1 MSERSSASPSATS
14 PWSAR
19 ILTIF
24 PEMLPGP
31 LGHSLVGQALEAGLW
46 ALDAVNIRD
55 FATDRHKSVDDVP
68 FGGGAGMVMRPNVVA
83 AALDAAAASAPD
95 LPRLYLTPRGR
106 SLTQERIE
114 HLAKGPGVVVL
125 CGRFEGVDQRVVEA
139 RSLEE
144 VCLGDFVMS
153 GGELAAM
160 ALIDACVRLL
170 PGVIG
175 AAASLAEESFN
186 EDLLEYPQFTRP
198 QIWEGRPVPDILLSG
213 HHARIREWRKS
224 QSEAVTKSR
233 RPDLWLRYRS
243 RQASSDAAKRPAGAK
258 TK

>member
-1 MSERSSASPSATS
+1 MNEKLRSTS
-14 PWSAR
+14 PWTASV
-19 ILTIF
+19 LTIF
-24 PEMLPGP
+24 PEMFPGP
-31 LGHSLVGQALEAGLW
+31 LETSLVGQALKAERW
-46 ALDAVNIRD
+46 ALETTNIRD
-55 FATDRHKSVDDVP
+55 FATDRHKSVDDLP

-83 AALDAAAASAPD
+83 SAIDSVISVRSDRPQ
-95 LPRLYLTPRGR
+95 LFLTPRGLP
-106 SLTQERIE
+106 LTQKRIE
-114 HLAKGPGVVVL
+114 SLANGPGVVVL

-139 RSLEE
+139 RNLEE
-144 VCLGDFVMS
+144 VSLGDFVMS

-175 AAASLAEESFN
+175 AEASLAEESFN

-198 QIWEGRPVPDILLSG
+198 NMWEGRAVPDILLSG

-233 RPDLWLRYRS
+233 RPDLWSRYLS
-243 RQASSDAAKRPAGAK
+243 RQASRGAAKTPAEAE

>member
-1 MSERSSASPSATS
+1 MSEMKPGLA
-14 PWSAR
+14 PWTAKV
-19 ILTIF
+19 LTIF
-24 PEMLPGP
+24 PEMFPGP
-31 LGHSLVGQALEAGLW
+31 LGGSLVGQALAAERW

-83 AALDAAAASAPD
+83 SAIDSAISRRSD
-95 LPRLYLTPRGR
+95 LPQLYLTPRGR
-106 SLTQERIE
+106 PLTQKRIE
-114 HLAKGPGVVVL
+114 SLAKGPGVVVL

-139 RSLEE
+139 RDLEE
-144 VCLGDFVMS
+144 VSLGDFVMS

-175 AAASLAEESFN
+175 AEASLVEESFN

-198 QIWEGRPVPDILLSG
+198 NMWEGRAVPDILLSG

-233 RPDLWLRYRS
+233 RPDLWSRYLS
-243 RQASSDAAKRPAGAK
+243 RQASSGTAKQPAGTE

>member
-1 MSERSSASPSATS
+1 MTKETPRSS
-14 PWSAR
+14 PWAAKV
-19 ILTIF
+19 LTIF

-31 LGHSLVGQALEAGLW
+31 LGHSLVGQALDADIWSLE
-46 ALDAVNIRD
+46 AVNIRD
-55 FATDRHKSVDDVP
+55 FATDRHKSVDDMP

-83 AALDAAAASAPD
+83 AALDDVAERALD

-106 SLTQERIE
+106 SLDQERIE

-125 CGRFEGVDQRVVEA
+125 CGRFEGVDERVVEA

-170 PGVIG
+170 PGVLG
-175 AAASLAEESFN
+175 TSASLAEESFT

-198 QIWEGRPVPDILLSG
+198 QVWEGRTVPDILLSG

-224 QSEAVTKSR
+224 QSEAVTKAR
-233 RPDLWLRYRS
+233 RPDIWSRYLS
-243 RQASSDAAKRPAGAK
+243 RQTRSNAADQPAGAE

>member
-1 MSERSSASPSATS
+1 MSKPAAAASPWTAKV
-14 PWSAR
+14 
-19 ILTIF
+19 LTIF

-31 LGHSLVGQALEAGLW
+31 LGHSLVGQALEDQRWSLE
-46 ALDAVNIRD
+46 AVNIRD
-55 FATDRHKSVDDVP
+55 FATDRHKSVDDLP

-83 AALDAAAASAPD
+83 AALDDLESRAPE

-175 AAASLAEESFN
+175 AEASLAEESFN
-186 EDLLEYPQFTRP
+186 EDLLEYPQYTRP
-198 QIWEGRPVPDILLSG
+198 QMWEGRAVPDILLSG

-224 QSEAVTKSR
+224 QSEAVTQTR
-233 RPDLWLRYRS
+233 RPDLWSRYLS
-243 RQASSDAAKRPAGAK
+243 RNTRPATANRPAGAE

>member
-1 MSERSSASPSATS
+1 MTPSAPS
-14 PWSAR
+14 SSWLAK

-24 PEMLPGP
+24 PDMLPGP
-31 LGHSLVGQALEAGLW
+31 LGHSLVGQALDAGRWSLE
-46 ALDAVNIRD
+46 AVNIRD
-55 FATDRHKSVDDVP
+55 FATDRHKSVDDMP

-83 AALDAAAASAPD
+83 AALDDVAARAPD

-160 ALIDACVRLL
+160 ALIDACIRLL
-170 PGVIG
+170 PGVLG
-175 AAASLAEESFN
+175 APASLAEESFK

-198 QIWEGRPVPDILLSG
+198 NVWEGRSVPDILLSG

-224 QSEAVTKSR
+224 QSEAVTKAR
-233 RPDLWLRYRS
+233 RPDLWSRYLS
-243 RQASSDAAKRPAGAK
+243 RNTRSDAADQPTGAE

>member
-1 MSERSSASPSATS
+1 MKAASPWTAKV
-14 PWSAR
+14 
-19 ILTIF
+19 LTIF
-24 PEMLPGP
+24 PDMLPGP
-31 LGHSLVGQALEAGLW
+31 LGHSLVGQALDEGIW
-46 ALDAVNIRD
+46 ALEAVNIRD

-83 AALDAAAASAPD
+83 AALDQVAAEAPG

-139 RSLEE
+139 RDLEE
-144 VCLGDFVMS
+144 VSLGDFVMS

-175 AAASLAEESFN
+175 ASASLAEESFN

-213 HHARIREWRKS
+213 HHARIREWRRS

-233 RPDLWLRYRS
+233 RPDLWSRYLS
-243 RQASSDAAKRPAGAK
+243 RQASSKAKSPAGAD

>member
-1 MSERSSASPSATS
+1 
-14 PWSAR
+14 
-19 ILTIF
+19 
-24 PEMLPGP
+24 
-31 LGHSLVGQALEAGLW
+31 
-46 ALDAVNIRD
+46 
-55 FATDRHKSVDDVP
+55 
-68 FGGGAGMVMRPNVVA
+68 
-83 AALDAAAASAPD
+83 PD

-125 CGRFEGVDQRVVEA
+125 CGRFEGVDQRVVAA

-175 AAASLAEESFN
+175 ASASLAEESFN

-213 HHARIREWRKS
+213 HHARIREWRKC

-243 RQASSDAAKRPAGAK
+243 RQASSDAAKRPTGAE

>member
-1 MSERSSASPSATS
+1 MNEMPLSASPWTAS
-14 PWSAR
+14 

-24 PEMLPGP
+24 PDMFPGP
-31 LGHSLVGQALEAGLW
+31 LGASLVGQALSNGRW
-46 ALDAVNIRD
+46 ALETVNIRN

-83 AALDAAAASAPD
+83 SAIDSVTSDRSDRPQ
-95 LPRLYLTPRGR
+95 LFLTPRGLP
-106 SLTQERIE
+106 LTQNRIE
-114 HLAKGPGVVVL
+114 SLAKGPGVVVL

-139 RSLEE
+139 RNLEE
-144 VCLGDFVMS
+144 VSLGDFVMS

-175 AAASLAEESFN
+175 AKASLAEESFN

-198 QIWEGRPVPDILLSG
+198 NMWEGRAVPDILLSG

-233 RPDLWLRYRS
+233 RPDLWSRYLS
-243 RQASSDAAKRPAGAK
+243 RQASSGTAKQPAGAD

>member
-1 MSERSSASPSATS
+1 MNTHPVSWRAKV
-14 PWSAR
+14 
-19 ILTIF
+19 LTIF
-24 PEMLPGP
+24 PDMLPGP
-31 LGHSLVGQALEAGLW
+31 LGHSLIGQALADGIW
-46 ALDAVNIRD
+46 SLDAVNLRD
-55 FATDRHKSVDDVP
+55 FASDRHKSVDDVP

-83 AALDAAAASAPD
+83 KALDAASADAPG
-95 LPRLYLTPRGR
+95 LPRIFLTPRGR

-144 VCLGDFVMS
+144 VSLGDFVMS

-170 PGVIG
+170 PGVLG
-175 AAASLAEESFN
+175 ASASLAEESFN

-198 QIWEGRPVPDILLSG
+198 QIWEGRQVPDILLSG

-233 RPDLWLRYRS
+233 RPDLWSRYVS
-243 RQASSDAAKRPAGAK
+243 RQASSEAAKPPLGAE